1 MRALRMTGWKQPP
14 DFQEVPDPEPGP
26 GEVVI
31 TVGGAGLCHS
41 DLMVLH
47 EVDPGGLPYELPF
60 TLGHENAG
68 WVETTGLGVSGLEV
82 GQPVAVYGPWGCGRC
97 YRCQQGAEN
106 FCDHQSE
113 GPAGGGLGR
122 DGGLA
127 PRMLVANARYLVP
140 LTDLDPLD
148 AAPLTDA
155 GLTPY
160 HAIKRSLSLLVP
172 GSHVVVIGAGGG
184 LGHLAVQI
192 LAALAPSRIIA
203 VDQRESG
210 LTLARRL
217 GADDGVLSGDDTV
230 EEIRALTHGRGAE
243 LVLDFVGVDATMGTA
258 LSVSRTLGHV
268 TIVGV
273 GGGTVPYSFFST
285 PFDVLLGNTYW
296 GTIPELV
303 EVVALAE
310 RGRIR
315 AQVQR
320 LSLDEAPKGYDA
332 LATGAIEG
340 RAVVVPDDRRG

>member
-1 MRALRMTGWKQPP
+1 
-14 DFQEVPDPEPGP
+14 
-26 GEVVI
+26 
-31 TVGGAGLCHS
+31 
-41 DLMVLH
+41 
-47 EVDPGGLPYELPF
+47 
-60 TLGHENAG
+60 
-68 WVETTGLGVSGLEV
+68 
-82 GQPVAVYGPWGCGRC
+82 
-97 YRCQQGAEN
+97 
-106 FCDHQSE
+106 
-113 GPAGGGLGR
+113 
-122 DGGLA
+122 
-127 PRMLVANARYLVP
+127 MLVASARHLVP

-210 LTLARRL
+210 LALAQGL
-217 GADDGVLSGDDTV
+217 GADAGVLSGDDTV
-230 EEIRALTHGRGAE
+230 QEIRELTHGRGAE
-243 LVLDFVGVDATMGTA
+243 LVLDFVGVGVTMSTA
-258 LSVSRTLGHV
+258 LAVSRTLGHV

-273 GGGTVPYSFFST
+273 AGGTVPYSFFST

-296 GTIPELV
+296 GTIPELF

-320 LSLDEAPKGYDA
+320 LSLDEAPQGYDA
-332 LATGAIEG
+332 LAAGTIEG
-340 RAVVVPDDRRG
+340 RAVVVPGG